1 MKADFFYLI
10 FLENIESDFG
20 PNLMKPIRNDSKLGR
35 FGLITRSIL
44 ISSNLIEVN
53 QLGSFVGLVKNQ
65 CKLPTPTHFQ
75 LSFFCC
81 AVLTWCLMV
90 AFPFICH
97 SSVLLL

>member
-20 PNLMKPIRNDSKLGR
+20 PNLMKPIWNDSKLGR

-65 CKLPTPTHFQ
+65 CKPPTPTHFR

-81 AVLTWCLMV
+81 AVLIWCLMV

-97 SSVLLL
+97 SSVLLV

>member
-65 CKLPTPTHFQ
+65 CKPPTPTHFR

-81 AVLTWCLMV
+81 AVLIWCLMF